1 MAGRH
6 EAGARRRSRLMGVT
20 RIRPAARPVSPW
32 QLRIELLDV
41 SPRVWRR
48 LLVPSNIKLPAL
60 HQVFQ
65 ATLGWTDSH
74 LHEFNINNV
83 RYAEPNPD
91 WEDELKQR
99 DERRVALDA
108 ALGRGSRCFDYVYD
122 FGDHWH
128 HVVLVKDTF
137 IQPQADFRIQCI
149 AGENACP
156 PEDVG
161 GAPGYANF
169 LAAIADP
176 RHEEHRNYME
186 WSSGGLDPG
195 GFDLETVNA
204 ALTRIRI

>member
-1 MAGRH
+1 
-6 EAGARRRSRLMGVT
+6 MGVT
-20 RIRPAARPVSPW
+20 RIRAAGRPVEPW

-60 HQVFQ
+60 HLVFQ
-65 ATLGWTDSH
+65 AALGWTNSH
-74 LHEFNINNV
+74 LHEFNIGNV

-91 WEDELKQR
+91 WEDELQQR

-128 HVVLVKDTF
+128 HVVLVEDYF
-137 IQPQADFRIQCI
+137 VPPQAEFRIRCT

-161 GAPGYANF
+161 GAHGYAEF

-176 RHEEHRNYME
+176 RHQRHEEYRA
-186 WSSGGLDPG
+186 WRGG
-195 GFDLETVNA
+195 GFDPARFELEAVNR
-204 ALTRIRI
+204 ALGEIRA

>member
-1 MAGRH
+1 
-6 EAGARRRSRLMGVT
+6 MGVT
-20 RIRPAARPVSPW
+20 RIRAAGRPVEPW

-60 HQVFQ
+60 HLVFQ
-65 ATLGWTDSH
+65 AALGWTNSH
-74 LHEFNINNV
+74 LHEFNIGNV

-91 WEDELKQR
+91 WEDELQQR

-128 HVVLVKDTF
+128 HVVLVEDYF
-137 IQPQADFRIQCI
+137 VPPQAEFRIRCT

-161 GAPGYANF
+161 GAPGYAEF
-169 LAAIADP
+169 PAAIADP
-176 RHEEHRNYME
+176 RHEEHESYLE
-186 WSSGGLDPG
+186 WCSGHFDPAR
-195 GFDLETVNA
+195 FELEAVNR
-204 ALTRIRI
+204 ALGEIKA